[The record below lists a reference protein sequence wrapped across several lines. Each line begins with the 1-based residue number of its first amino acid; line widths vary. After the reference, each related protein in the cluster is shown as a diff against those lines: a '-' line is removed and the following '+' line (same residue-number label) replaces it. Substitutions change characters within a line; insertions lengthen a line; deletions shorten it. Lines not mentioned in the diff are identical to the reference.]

1 MTSTHTGEK
10 WRDIGVRDK
19 FQLINGTVLI
29 IAAITLY
36 FLAFIITL
44 SIGFDVISAGA
55 TMLASGLAC
64 FGIASFFKNQ
74 LVEFEAKLYKRID
87 EKYEER
93 MAAADTAN

>member
-1 MTSTHTGEK
+1 MTSHTGEK
-10 WRDIGVRDK
+10 WKDIGVRDK

-29 IAAITLY
+29 VSAIALY
-36 FLAFIITL
+36 FLAFLITL
-44 SIGFDVISAGA
+44 SIGFDIISAGA

-74 LVEFEAKLYKRID
+74 LVEFESKVYKRID

-93 MAAADTAN
+93 MADSAD